1 MRINMEIPC
10 DIGTYYGIR
19 SMSFYWCMYSYEV
32 G

>member
-1 MRINMEIPC
+1 MEKPC
-10 DIGTYYGIR
+10 DNIIGTYYGIR

>member
-1 MRINMEIPC
+1 MEIPC
-10 DIGTYYGIR
+10 DYNIGTFYGIR